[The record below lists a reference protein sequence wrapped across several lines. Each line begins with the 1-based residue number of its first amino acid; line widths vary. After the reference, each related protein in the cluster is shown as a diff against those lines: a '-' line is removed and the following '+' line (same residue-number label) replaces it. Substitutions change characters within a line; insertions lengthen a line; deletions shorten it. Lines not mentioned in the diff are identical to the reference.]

1 MEDCAIKGISDC
13 NLLDKVINDFKTV
26 NYFWILMM
34 TFAFALSN
42 LSRSIRWNMLLK
54 PLGYKPRLINSFLT
68 IVLGYF
74 ANLGLPRVG
83 ELVRVA
89 TLSKY
94 ENLSPEKV
102 MGTVVVDRIIDVISI
117 LIVTGIV
124 LILEYDRIWGYFK
137 EQMAL
142 GDKIQGFLSS
152 NIFFTFIGIVI
163 LIIAGLFIFRK
174 KIGNS
179 NIFKRIKKLFIGFAE
194 GIKTVSKLDRP
205 WLFLFHSINIWFMY
219 FMMMYLTFFS
229 FGPTAHLTALAALTV
244 FVTGGW
250 GIVIPSPGGMGTF
263 HLLVVAVLAMYGING
278 DDAFSF
284 ANINFFSVQIG
295 SNILIGILALIFLP
309 IINKHYKPKQSDQ

>member
-1 MEDCAIKGISDC
+1 MEDCALKGMSDC
-13 NLLDKVINDFKTV
+13 NLLDKVISDFKTV

-42 LSRSIRWNMLLK
+42 ISRAIRWNMLLK
-54 PLGYKPRLINSFLT
+54 PLGYHPRLINSFLT
-68 IVLGYF
+68 IIIGYF

-83 ELVRVA
+83 EIIRVA
-89 TLSKY
+89 SLSKY
-94 ENLSPEKV
+94 EKLSPEKV

-117 LIVTGIV
+117 LIVTGMV

-137 EQMAL
+137 AQMAL
-142 GDKIQGFLSS
+142 GDKIQGFFSS
-152 NIFFTFIGIVI
+152 NLFFAFIGIGIFIVI
-163 LIIAGLFIFRK
+163 LLIAFRK
-174 KIGNS
+174 KIGQS
-179 NIFKRIKKLFIGFAE
+179 TFFQKIKKLFIGFAE
-194 GIKTVSKLDRP
+194 GIKTVSKLEKP

-229 FGPTAHLTALAALTV
+229 FGPTSHLSALAALTV

-263 HLLVVAVLAMYGING
+263 HLLVVAVLGMYGING

-295 SNILIGILALIFLP
+295 SNIFLGIVALILLP
-309 IINKHYKPKQSDQ
+309 IINKNYHPSHE

>member
-1 MEDCAIKGISDC
+1 MEDCALKGLEDC
-13 NLLDKVINDFKTV
+13 NLLDKVMSDFKTV

-42 LSRSIRWNMLLK
+42 LSRAIRWNMLMK
-54 PLGYKPRLINSFLT
+54 PLGYKPRLINSWLT
-68 IVLGYF
+68 IILGYF
-74 ANLGLPRVG
+74 ANLGLPRIG
-83 ELVRVA
+83 EIVRVA

-94 ENLSPEKV
+94 EKLSPEKV

-117 LIVTGIV
+117 LIVTAIV

-152 NIFFTFIGIVI
+152 NLFFGFIAVLMLI
-163 LIIAGLFIFRK
+163 LILVITLRN
-174 KIGNS
+174 KIGQS
-179 NIFKRIKKLFIGFAE
+179 KLFLKIKELFIGFSE
-194 GIKTVSKLDRP
+194 GIKTVSKLDKP
-205 WLFLFHSINIWFMY
+205 WLFLLHSINIWFMY

-229 FGPTAHLTALAALTV
+229 FEPTSHLSALAALTV

-263 HLLVVAVLAMYGING
+263 HLLVVAVLGMYGING

-309 IINKHYKPKQSDQ
+309 IINRNYHPNHE